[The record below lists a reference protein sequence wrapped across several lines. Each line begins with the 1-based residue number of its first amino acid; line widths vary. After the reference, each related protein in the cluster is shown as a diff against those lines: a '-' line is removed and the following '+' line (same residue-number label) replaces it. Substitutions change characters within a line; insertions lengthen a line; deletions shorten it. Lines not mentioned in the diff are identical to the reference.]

1 MAPELIFHERTGQPR
16 TCLRGLARYAA
27 RIAQSRL
34 TDRFDTAAQVRDWIW
49 RQPILLD
56 DGTGLTEPGCKPAQ
70 RSRIWPKD
78 GLNCW
83 EASAHWLGWH
93 LRRGSDIE
101 VHLFDSYVR
110 GQRHVFPAARFRGDA
125 AAPAPIVL
133 QPPYVLPARR
143 TVQVRLQTAAQALG
157 PLPPPLQLLRRVDF
171 FIDFDLN
178 RLIAEAGGDLS
189 RGYRGVLP
197 EPVLRALPPVWRSRE
212 LALWPTAG
220 GDLLFLIV
228 ERPFFL
234 GEATA
239 YVIRAPGTVA
249 QPDVP
254 RSGSSVP
261 AGAPPANGAV
271 LACGSEGYSWL
282 GPNARPSLR
291 ADAVQNDILGGIH
304 FVGDKVLRI
313 FGLGTVSDSLADV
326 EGDALPDAARTEQQR
341 LQRKRASRPQAPA
354 APAPAPSPPSTEAA
368 DQESPQEQQRQA
380 ELAAQLAE
388 TQRLTQEVYRLQAA
402 ERRRNQEEIEQAASR
417 YLAENEETPYRFDPV
432 PDDFTQAPELDELS
446 A

>member
-1 MAPELIFHERTGQPR
+1 MPPELIFHERTGQPR

-34 TDRFDTAAQVRDWIW
+34 TDRFETAAEVRDWIW

-56 DGTGLTEPGCKPAQ
+56 DGTGLSEPGCKPAQ

-83 EASAHWLGWH
+83 EATAHWLGWH

-110 GQRHVFPAARFRGDA
+110 GQRHVFPAARFRGDT

-133 QPPYVLPARR
+133 QPPYVLQARK
-143 TVQVRLQTAAQALG
+143 TVEARLQTAAQALG

-197 EPVLRALPPVWRSRE
+197 EPVLRALPPAWRSRE
-212 LALWPTAG
+212 LALWPTAA

-239 YVIRAPGTVA
+239 YVIRAPGTAV
-249 QPDVP
+249 QPDAP

-261 AGAPPANGAV
+261 AGAPPANAAFA
-271 LACGSEGYSWL
+271 ACGSEQYSWL
-282 GPNARPSLR
+282 GPNARPSPR
-291 ADAVQNDILGGIH
+291 ANAVENDILGGFH

-313 FGLGTVSDSLADV
+313 FGLGSVSDSLADV
-326 EGDALPDAARTEQQR
+326 EGDALPDAARTEEQR
-341 LQRKRASRPQAPA
+341 LKRKQASRPQAPA
-354 APAPAPSPPSTEAA
+354 TPAPASPPTPKAADPEAA
-368 DQESPQEQQRQA
+368 QEQQREA
-380 ELAAQLAE
+380 ERAAQVAE
-388 TQRLTQEVYRLQAA
+388 TQRLTQEVFRLQEA
-402 ERRRNQEEIEQAASR
+402 ERRRNQQEIEQAASR
-417 YLAENEETPYRFDPV
+417 YLAESDETPFQLDPV
-432 PDDFTQAPELDELS
+432 PDDFTLAPELDELS
-446 A
+446 P